1 MVSTQFSPVFQDPA
15 RAGRERIAFVRQVP
29 VFVILCLLL
38 SFRAKAQYVYRNYST
53 IDGLPSSTVRN
64 CVQDSAGF
72 IWFATDKGLCRF
84 DGSDFVD
91 CDLGE
96 YAYGN
101 PTILSL
107 AISNN
112 KIIAGTYEGFLMV
125 EGGNRIRNL
134 GLAMSNPDYEAYQ
147 SVYENGIAYFT
158 TPDGYVVAFDSERK
172 KKHLIGKQDAER
184 PFHMVKTAYGRI
196 YYGQNGL
203 YSIRG
208 LTTLK
213 LRNVLAGKAINH
225 LTVDAQNRVWISS
238 GNTIYCMKNEE
249 ITDSVVCDFYAG
261 HPLYIYHNRMF
272 GLMVSDDYGHCNEAY
287 QKLSRLINQGSEC
300 IILTMFEDRDANVW
314 VNTND
319 KGSFCILNSYIS
331 TISGNSELYDASI
344 RDMTVS
350 PTQETYM
357 ATSLGIVCRKGNSF
371 DRMVPKDG
379 NDYNGITLAGN
390 QWLAS
395 VFGMGA
401 GRLQKVENKVL
412 GKSYYRMSA
421 QKLCMMSD
429 SEVVY
434 YEWGNSV
441 KVAALDFR
449 KGILR
454 NKDSVMLDTAVVHC
468 TAMFRKDALHVIVS
482 TVNACYM
489 LNLKTKTL
497 RHMQEISAT
506 VNDIIA
512 DASGTLYLASEAGLY
527 VLRDSRINLIK
538 ELRGMP
544 LKNLSCLA
552 IDGKKRLWIG
562 SNKGLLVWK
571 GDFVKRI
578 SGRPFM
584 HSHEINKLI
593 YEPRVN
599 QLYVATNSGL
609 SIIDISKMDSV
620 VARKPDIILLKVQSG
635 DSIYD
640 AEKEVK
646 LTSGNDEI
654 DIYFSA
660 IELSSPHDLYF
671 RYTLNQGRTWTIINT
686 KEISL
691 REMGY
696 GVHNLMMQASANG
709 ISWGRPAELS
719 IRVDYPFYI
728 TLGFWLKILA
738 LAFIVAVVL
747 VKLRIRKI
755 REKAKKEVEQQQ
767 KLEDLRY
774 QALSAA
780 VNPHFIFNTLGAI
793 QSFVINKDPFEASD
807 YIAKF
812 ARLIRITLSYAGEKY
827 ISIREEENRLNLYL
841 ALEKLR
847 CGDKLEYS
855 VHVHGSVNK
864 HTIIPNMI
872 IQPLLENAILHG
884 ILPLRIGVTG
894 QLDVSMEQE
903 GNCLIIRVRDNGVG
917 ITRHEHSS
925 KHGYV
930 SIGIDNLK
938 ERLSLVK
945 GSELIIK
952 NLRESYPGERGTL
965 VEIRLPV

>member
-1 MVSTQFSPVFQDPA
+1 MVSIRLQPVFQHPA
-15 RAGRERIAFVRQVP
+15 RAGQKKMAFVRLVCLCLY
-29 VFVILCLLL
+29 LCLLL
-38 SFRAKAQYVYRNYST
+38 PFQVKAQYIYRHYST
-53 IDGLPSSTVRN
+53 IDGLPSSGVRN

-91 CDLGE
+91 CDLGK
-96 YAYGN
+96 YTNGK

-107 AISNN
+107 AINNN
-112 KIIAGTYEGFLMV
+112 KIIAGTYGGFLTV
-125 EGGNRIRNL
+125 EGGNRIGNL
-134 GLAMSNPDYEAYQ
+134 GLVMSNPDYEAYQ
-147 SVYENGIAYFT
+147 SVYANGMAYFA
-158 TPDGYVVAFDSERK
+158 TPDGHVAAFDPERK
-172 KKHLIGKQDAER
+172 KKYLVGKQDAEQ
-184 PFHMVKTAYGRI
+184 PFHMVKTADGRI

-208 LTTLK
+208 LTTVK
-213 LRNVLAGKAINH
+213 LQNVLPGKFISD
-225 LTVDAQNRVWISS
+225 LVVDAQDQVWISV
-238 GNTIYCMKNEE
+238 GNTIYCMKNEV

-261 HPLYIYHNRMF
+261 HILYIYHNKMF
-272 GLMVSDDYGHCNEAY
+272 GLMVTDDYGHYNEAY
-287 QKLSRLINQGSEC
+287 RKLSRLINRGSEC
-300 IILTMFEDRDANVW
+300 IILTMFEDRDGNLW
-314 VNTND
+314 VNTNEN
-319 KGSFCILNSYIS
+319 GSFCVLNSYIS
-331 TISGNSELYDASI
+331 VLTGNHGLFEASI
-344 RDMTVS
+344 RDINVN
-350 PTQETYM
+350 PAQEMYM
-357 ATSLGIVCRKGNSF
+357 ATSPGIVYRNGNSF
-371 DRMVPKDG
+371 DLIAPKDG
-379 NDYNGITLAGN
+379 KYYIGITLAGN

-395 VFGMGA
+395 VFGMDA
-401 GRLQKVENKVL
+401 GRLEKIENKTL
-412 GKSYYRMSA
+412 GKSYYRMLA

-429 SEVVY
+429 SELVY
-434 YEWGNSV
+434 SEWSNSLKMAV
-441 KVAALDFR
+441 LDFR
-449 KGILR
+449 KGVLR
-454 NKDSVMLDTAVVHC
+454 NKDSIMLDTAVVRC
-468 TAMFRKDALHVIVS
+468 TAMFRVDGSHVIVS
-482 TVNACYM
+482 TVNVCYM
-489 LNLKTKTL
+489 VDLKTKTF
-497 RHMQEISAT
+497 RHMREIGAT

-512 DASGTLYLASEAGLY
+512 DASGTLYMASEAGLY
-527 VLRDSRINLIK
+527 VLRGNRTHLIK
-538 ELRGMP
+538 ELRGLP

-578 SGRPFM
+578 SGKPFM
-584 HSHEINKLI
+584 HSHEINRLF
-593 YEPRVN
+593 YEQTANR
-599 QLYVATNSGL
+599 LYVATSSGL
-609 SIIDISKMDSV
+609 SVVDITKMDHRV
-620 VARKPDIILLKVQSG
+620 VRKPDVIILKVQSG

-640 AEKEVK
+640 AAQEVK
-646 LTSGNDEI
+646 LASKNDGV

-671 RYTLNQGRTWTIINT
+671 RYTLNKGRSWTIIRG
-686 KEISL
+686 KKMSL
-691 REMGY
+691 QDIGY
-696 GVHNLMMQASANG
+696 GEHDVMIQASTNG
-709 ISWGRPAELS
+709 VNWGRAAELKV
-719 IRVDYPFYI
+719 RVDYPFYA
-728 TLGFWLKILA
+728 TLGFWLKVLL
-738 LAFIVAVVL
+738 LAFIGAFVL
-747 VKLRIRKI
+747 IKFRIRKI
-755 REKAKKEVEQQQ
+755 REKAKTEVELQQ

-855 VHVHGSVNK
+855 VHVHGSLDK
-864 HTIIPNMI
+864 HTMIPNMI

-894 QLDVSMEQE
+894 QLDVSIEQE
-903 GNCLIIRVRDNGVG
+903 HNCLVIRVRDNGVG

-930 SIGIDNLK
+930 SIGIDNLR

-945 GSELIIK
+945 GSELNIK
-952 NLRESYPGERGTL
+952 NLRESHPGDRGTL
-965 VEIRLPV
+965 VEIRLPF